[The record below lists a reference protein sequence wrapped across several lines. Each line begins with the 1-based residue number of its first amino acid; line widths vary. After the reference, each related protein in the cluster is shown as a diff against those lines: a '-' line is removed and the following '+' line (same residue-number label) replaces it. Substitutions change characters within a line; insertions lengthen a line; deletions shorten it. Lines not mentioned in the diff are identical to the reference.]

1 MTELKHMKVKLAAL
15 FLIAVLSGCAYS
27 FGGASIP
34 PSMKTVTVRFFE
46 NNAPVVIPTLS
57 QQFTEAL
64 KSRIRNQTRL
74 SLTQNDGEA
83 IFEGRI
89 TGYDIKPVAIQA
101 NSNPTAGANR
111 LTITV
116 SVKFTNT
123 IDPKGS
129 FEQSF
134 SQFYDLN
141 LNGAALQSVLPAAID
156 DINKKLTE
164 DVFNR
169 AFAQW

>member
-1 MTELKHMKVKLAAL
+1 MKIKIFG
-15 FLIAVLSGCAYS
+15 FLIIAVLSACAYS

-34 PSMKTVTVRFFE
+34 PEMKTVTVRVFE
-46 NNAPVVIPTLS
+46 NNAPLVVPTLS
-57 QQFTEAL
+57 NQFTEAV

-74 SLTQNDGEA
+74 SITPTDGQA

-89 TGYDIKPVAIQA
+89 TGYDIKPVALQ
-101 NSNPTAGANR
+101 SNATPTAGANR

-123 IDPKGS
+123 LDSKNS
-129 FEQSF
+129 FEESF
-134 SQFYDLN
+134 TRYFDFP
-141 LNGAALQSVLPAAID
+141 LNGASIQSLLPTAIEN
-156 DINKKLTE
+156 INKQLTE